1 MRVRTE
7 RDPRRRRLEVS
18 YPMPATE
25 IVELH
30 EEREVSDH
38 RLFRALRGAPLD
50 LQSIWL
56 LVANLRAGI
65 SRHFIGWLAT
75 TIDRI
80 DDRRIAS
87 LLAKQLNDELGNAQF
102 DQIHSRLLDRFVA
115 GLDPW
120 RPRDLDE
127 RDLLRPGH
135 RLAESASL
143 PFRSADPYEGVGG
156 LIVGEIF
163 ACKMDRCLGDEIRRQ
178 DGLSAETLTWLTVH
192 ETLEIDHAGDSRE
205 LAALVPTEG
214 PALQA
219 TWRGALALSAALW
232 QFLDDVHD
240 LAGSLRT

>member
-1 MRVRTE
+1 
-7 RDPRRRRLEVS
+7 
-18 YPMPATE
+18 MPATE
-25 IVELH
+25 IVTLH
-30 EEREVSDH
+30 EQREVSDH
-38 RLFRALRGAPLD
+38 RLFRGLRDAPLD

-102 DQIHSRLLDRFVA
+102 EQIHSRLLDRFLA

-127 RDLLRPGH
+127 RDLLMPGH
-135 RLAESASL
+135 RLAESASR
-143 PFRSADPYEGVGG
+143 PFRSPHAYEGVGG

-163 ACKMDRCLGDEIRRQ
+163 ASKMDRCLGDEIRRQ
-178 DGLSAETLTWLTVH
+178 DGLSTETLTWLTVH
-192 ETLEIDHAGDSRE
+192 ETLEVDHADDSRE